1 MDLSSPEGES
11 VNDGIDKNLSSL
23 HYTSVDHLLALILAT
38 GRGAWL
44 VKADIKEAVPIHRED
59 QPLLG
64 VSWNGMTYMDKVL
77 PFGLRSAPKI
87 FTAVADAIQWVLTRH
102 GIPWS
107 LHYLD
112 DYIIVTRDRK
122 EAELQKSTLQT
133 VFDSLGVPLE
143 LSKLE
148 GPSTC
153 LAFLGIEVDSGSL
166 QIRLPLRNWSN

>member
-1 MDLSSPEGES
+1 M
-11 VNDGIDKNLSSL
+11 
-23 HYTSVDHLLALILAT
+23 DHLSALILAT
-38 GRGAWL
+38 ERGAWL
-44 VKADIKEAVPIHRED
+44 VKADIKEAHRAIPVHPED

-64 VSWNGMTYMDKVL
+64 VSWNGTTYIDKVL

-87 FTAVADAIQWVLTRH
+87 FSAVADAIQWVLSRH
-102 GIPWS
+102 GIPLS

-112 DYIIVTRDRK
+112 DYILVTRDRQ
-122 EAELQKSTLQT
+122 EAELQKSTLQS

-153 LAFLGIEVDSGSL
+153 MTFLAIEVDSDSL
-166 QIRLPLRNWSN
+166 QL